1 MREMRDI
8 LAAFERAE
16 EPSVVASIVRTEGST
31 FRKAGARMLIFP
43 SGATAG
49 MISGGCLEHDIVD
62 RARTVLLEGAAQ
74 LVCYATTDE
83 ADIVFGWGVGCR
95 GRVELLIE
103 PISRDAPGPLPAMA
117 SAISG
122 RQPVQMATVIRTRH
136 SCPHSVGARWMS
148 LNSQVIP
155 NTHGFDPASY
165 DIDVD
170 RVLRSTACTVI
181 ERDDLDCCV
190 ERIDPP
196 VRLMVF
202 GHGPDTIPL
211 ARIADELGW
220 TTEVHGVQRSPDPA
234 PYPDSTLITTTPP
247 SALPNLEF
255 DEFTAAVVMTHNYL
269 HDTQLVSQLSGSRGF
284 YVGVL
289 GPHARTQQL
298 IEDARRQ
305 SPLSS
310 GLDRIRGPVGLDIGS
325 TSPEQIALSI
335 VAEIEAVRTSRSG
348 RALCEIARAA
358 TERAG

>member
-1 MREMRDI
+1 MRETRDI
-8 LAAFERAE
+8 LTAFESAE
-16 EPSVVASIVRTEGST
+16 EPSVLASIVRTEGST
-31 FRKAGARMLIFP
+31 FRKAGARMLISP

-62 RARTVLLEGAAQ
+62 RARKVLLEGAAQ

-95 GRVELLIE
+95 GRVELLLE
-103 PISRDAPGPLPAMA
+103 PVSHHAPGPMPALA
-117 SAISG
+117 SAVRG
-122 RQPVQMATVIRTRH
+122 RHPVQLATVIRTRH
-136 SCPHSVGARWMS
+136 SCPHSIGARWMS
-148 LNSQVIP
+148 VSSQVTG
-155 NTHGFDPASY
+155 NTHGFNPASF
-165 DIDVD
+165 DIEVD
-170 RVLRSTACTVI
+170 RILRSTACAVI

-190 ERIDPP
+190 ERMDPP

-220 TTEVHGVQRSPDPA
+220 MTEVHGVQRSPDPA
-234 PYPDSTLITTTPP
+234 SYPDSTLISTTLL
-247 SALPNLEF
+247 SELQNVEF

-269 HDTQLVSQLSGSRGF
+269 HDTQLVNRLSGSRVF

-289 GPHARTQQL
+289 GPHARTRQI
-298 IEDARRQ
+298 IEDVRRQ
-305 SPLSS
+305 SPQAHQ
-310 GLDRIRGPVGLDIGS
+310 LDRIRGPVGLDIGS

-335 VAEIEAVRTSRSG
+335 VAEIEAVRTNRSG
-348 RALCEIARAA
+348 RALREIALAA